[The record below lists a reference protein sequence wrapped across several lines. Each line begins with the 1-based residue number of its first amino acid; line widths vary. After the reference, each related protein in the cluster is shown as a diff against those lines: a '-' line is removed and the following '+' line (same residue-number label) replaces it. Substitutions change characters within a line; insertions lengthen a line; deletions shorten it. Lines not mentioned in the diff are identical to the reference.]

1 MDENV
6 VGVDLNFGGIY
17 DREKSILPANV
28 SIVILAFGNSGFSR
42 CEEAHARKFVIYIYI
57 FFFGNIRQNG

>member
-28 SIVILAFGNSGFSR
+28 SIVILAFENSGFSR
-42 CEEAHARKFVIYIYI
+42 CEEAHARKYVIL
-57 FFFGNIRQNG
+57 FFFYSGI